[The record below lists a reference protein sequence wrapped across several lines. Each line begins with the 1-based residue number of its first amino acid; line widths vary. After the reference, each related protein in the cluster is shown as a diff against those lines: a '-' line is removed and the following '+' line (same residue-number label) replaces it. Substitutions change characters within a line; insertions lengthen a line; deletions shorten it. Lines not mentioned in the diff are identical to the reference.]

1 MTTDRTVAV
10 NAAAETAAAPGS
22 TPFLGEPLVDA
33 AVVALFLGVDRA
45 TVYRLA
51 ASCALP
57 SVEIAPRV
65 LRFRPADVRAFVE
78 GRTRQSPP
86 RPRVKQLLAPRA
98 AYPGAA
104 ERN

>member
-1 MTTDRTVAV
+1 MAESADRTAV
-10 NAAAETAAAPGS
+10 AETAG
-22 TPFLGEPLVDA
+22 TPRGTFSLGEPLVDA
-33 AVVALFLGVDRA
+33 AAVAAWMSCDKT

-86 RPRVKQLLAPRA
+86 RPRVKQLLGPGP

-104 ERN
+104 GRN